1 MTDVSDTKATSYLMK
16 MLRRHAE
23 GEDMYVVHVLRL
35 YEMGLFSCG
44 LCAKTTNWAGY
55 NCGLFAQTMKWESFK
70 CGLCAQSIN
79 EAGLSNSTLIL
90 VKERLER
97 RKPAFED

>member
-1 MTDVSDTKATSYLMK
+1 MK

-35 YEMGLFSCG
+35 YEMGGFTCA
-44 LCAKTTNWAGY
+44 LCTKTTNWAGY
-55 NCGLFAQTMKWESFK
+55 NCGLFAQT
-70 CGLCAQSIN
+70 IN
-79 EAGLSNSTLIL
+79 EAGSSNSTLIL
-90 VKERLER
+90 VKGRFER